1 MLLQDVWKFKKR
13 KIGWLISEISSMK
26 KKKRKL
32 KLTDFLKLYLG
43 GNSENLKRRKGGRI
57 AAAQL
62 FSMLQEYK
70 FQQKRTLGKEECY

>member
-13 KIGWLISEISSMK
+13 KIGWLISEISSMI
-26 KKKRKL
+26 KKRKL
-32 KLTDFLKLYLG
+32 KLTDFLKVYLG